1 MEIQLHCSG
10 WKPVQLGWNSN
21 QTVKAAVFYFP
32 YFAHDLFLWQLG
44 DLLNNKNFDTSL
56 AHSCTRFP
64 CYLGMEINQ
73 CKDPMNN
80 NKDCRFGQLTRY
92 VPKEKMAFVSKSY
105 FHILHSMVYNE
116 HEICRDNLLGS
127 VPIWNCIGTSTS
139 IGGFWMT

>member
-1 MEIQLHCSG
+1 MVNSRAAKTFDKG
-10 WKPVQLGWNSN
+10 KWKNLIIEVDVQHGY
-21 QTVKAAVFYFP
+21 V
-32 YFAHDLFLWQLG
+32 
-44 DLLNNKNFDTSL
+44 L

-80 NKDCRFGQLTRY
+80 NKDCRVGQLTRN

-116 HEICRDNLLGS
+116 HEI
-127 VPIWNCIGTSTS
+127 
-139 IGGFWMT
+139 